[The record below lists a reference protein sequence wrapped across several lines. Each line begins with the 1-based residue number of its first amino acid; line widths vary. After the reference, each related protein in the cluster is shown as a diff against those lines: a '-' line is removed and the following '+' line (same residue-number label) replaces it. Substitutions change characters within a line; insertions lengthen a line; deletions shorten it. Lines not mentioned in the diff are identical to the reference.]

1 MTPVRLLTIAVAI
14 CFAVAE
20 LVSGLGLNPIE
31 WVVLAASLALVPIG
45 DRIHRNLGLFAM
57 VAFLFVA
64 TGFLQSWNLSLQ
76 ILNIGIL
83 SAIMALGVNMQW
95 GYAGLFST
103 GIVGSV
109 ALGGLAVV
117 IVSAPPVPEAFAAGG
132 WSLLGGLALGVAV
145 IIAATL
151 VYRLMKPGL
160 PRALAVSAIVV
171 IGFFLYRTVFDAGV
185 AAVEAF
191 NPATF
196 GNIGGFGVPAYVE
209 WPAGMIT
216 WPVGL
221 IAWPLGALFAG
232 LAAWVIGKIALGLR
246 SDYLAIA
253 TLGIAEIV
261 VVVMKSE
268 DWLAR
273 GVKNMTGLPRPWPV
287 PYEVDL
293 QADPEFVARVTAW
306 GWEPIG
312 ASTILVK
319 LLYLLIF
326 GAVLLALIWMSERA
340 LNSPWGRMMRAIRDN
355 EVSAAAMGK
364 NVTKRHLQI
373 FIIGSAVVGL
383 AGAMLTSM
391 EGQLVPGV
399 YSPLRFTFLIWVMVI
414 VGGSGNNWGS
424 VLGGLLL
431 GWLWL
436 AVEYLGPGLMEIVT
450 ATLPAGDLKTH
461 LIDSAQHMRLV
472 VLGIVLLLVLRF
484 APRGLIPEK

>member
-1 MTPVRLLTIAVAI
+1 MTQTQ
-14 CFAVAE
+14 
-20 LVSGLGLNPIE
+20 
-31 WVVLAASLALVPIG
+31 
-45 DRIHRNLGLFAM
+45 RNLGLFAG
-57 VAFLFVA
+57 VALLFIL
-64 TGFLQSWNLSLQ
+64 TGVFQSWNLSLQ

-117 IVSAPPVPEAFAAGG
+117 LVSARPVPEAFAAGG
-132 WSLLGGLALGVAV
+132 WMTLGGLAIGVGV
-145 IIAATL
+145 IVAATL
-151 VYRLMKPGL
+151 LYRAMKPG
-160 PRALAVSAIVV
+160 RARGFAVAAVLIG
-171 IGFFLYRTVFDAGV
+171 GFFLYRAVFDRGV

-191 NPATF
+191 DPATY
-196 GNIGGFGVPAYVE
+196 GNIGGFGLPSLVA
-209 WPAGMIT
+209 
-216 WPVGL
+216 WPVG
-221 IAWPLGALFAG
+221 AFMAG
-232 LAAWVIGKIALGLR
+232 VAAWAIGKVALRLR

-253 TLGIAEIV
+253 TLGIAEIIIV
-261 VVVMKSE
+261 VIKSE

-273 GVKNMTGLPRPWPV
+273 GVKNIIDLPRPWPV

-293 QADPEFVARVTAW
+293 QANPAYVEFVTSW
-306 GWEPIG
+306 GWSPITS
-312 ASTILVK
+312 STILVK
-319 LLYLLIF
+319 LLYLAMF
-326 GAVLLALIWMSERA
+326 GAVLLAIIWLSERA

-355 EVSAAAMGK
+355 EVAASAMGK

-383 AGAMLTSM
+383 SGAMLTSM

-414 VGGSGNNWGS
+414 VGGSGNNWGA

-450 ATLPAGDLKTH
+450 SALPPGDLKTH

-472 VLGIVLLLVLRF
+472 TLGIVLLLVLRF